1 MRLTLKRTK
10 QCDHCP
16 WRKDVCVD
24 DIPGYVPELHPAL
37 KSTIAGPMDWTGA
50 YSNRLNIMACHESSI
65 GEETPCIGWVVNQIG
80 PGNNIPL
87 RIAML
92 TCPENNEIETVGEQ
106 HTRFEDTVPDR
117 HNSEA

>member
-10 QCDHCP
+10 QCRHCP

-24 DIPGYVPELHPAL
+24 DIPGYSPELHPKL

-50 YSNRLNIMACHESSI
+50 YRKRLNIMACHESPV

-92 TCPENNEIETVGEQ
+92 ACPESNEIETVGEQ
-106 HTRFEDTVPDR
+106 HEFFEETLP
-117 HNSEA
+117 EF